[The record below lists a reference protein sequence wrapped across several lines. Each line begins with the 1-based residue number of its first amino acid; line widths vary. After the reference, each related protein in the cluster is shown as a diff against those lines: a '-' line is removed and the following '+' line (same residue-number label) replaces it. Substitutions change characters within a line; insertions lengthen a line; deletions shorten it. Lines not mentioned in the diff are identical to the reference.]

1 MKQRIIENINNA
13 EELEKLYHEDK
24 QEFRKSFSQ
33 ITDDFDSELVK
44 FWKIRLTPEMITD
57 GEKILKIDVLTV
69 IIISL
74 LTGLLI
80 KLPVIFSVI
89 NLESFYTRNASII
102 VFNGLIFYTFWHN
115 KIFERK
121 VILIYSLIIFVLL
134 MFVNLLPY
142 SKSDSVELAFIH
154 TPLFLWCL
162 FGIVFISLDFKD
174 TFKRIN
180 FIRFNGELII
190 MTGLILLAGGLLTA
204 ITLGLFSTIKMNIE
218 DFYMKYIAVFGG
230 VAAPIVSFYLIKI
243 YPNITS
249 KIAPVIARV
258 FTPLVFITLAT
269 YLISLIFSE
278 SKILEERELLILF
291 NVVLL
296 AVMAIIV
303 FSISELD
310 KTRTKDFNVLIL
322 FALAILAIIIN
333 SIALTAIITRFT
345 NGITPNRT
353 IVLFSNLLIFINL
366 ILISKNLYQ
375 AYFRNTKVD
384 LVEETVAK
392 YLAIYFGWTIVVIF
406 ILPFVFQFR

>member
-375 AYFRNTKVD
+375 AYFRKTKVD

>member
-1 MKQRIIENINNA
+1 MKQRIIENISNA
-13 EELEKLYHEDK
+13 KELEKLYQENK
-24 QEFRKSFSQ
+24 SEFRKSFSE
-33 ITDDFDSELVK
+33 IADDFDSELVK

-57 GEKILKIDVLTV
+57 RDKILKIDIWAV

-74 LTGLLI
+74 LSGLLI
-80 KLPVIFSVI
+80 KLPELFSVI
-89 NLESFYTRNASII
+89 NIESFYTRNAAII

-115 KIFERK
+115 KIFEKK
-121 VILIYSLIIFVLL
+121 VILIYSLIMSVLL

-162 FGIVFISLDFKD
+162 FGLSFVSLDIKN
-174 TFKRIN
+174 TLKRIQ

-230 VAAPIVSFYLIKI
+230 VAAPIVSFYIIKI

-258 FTPLVFITLAT
+258 FTPLVFITLAA
-269 YLISLIFSE
+269 YLISLIFSD

-303 FSISELD
+303 FSVSELD
-310 KTRTKDFNVLIL
+310 KTKTKDFNVLVL

-345 NGITPNRT
+345 YGITPNRT

-366 ILISKNLYQ
+366 ILISKNLYH
-375 AYFRNTKVD
+375 AYFRNTKID

-392 YLAIYFGWTIVVIF
+392 YLTIYFGWTIVVIF

>member
-13 EELEKLYHEDK
+13 EELEKLYQEDK
-24 QEFRKSFSQ
+24 QEFRNSFSV
-33 ITDDFDSELVK
+33 IADDYDSELFK
-44 FWKIRLTPEMITD
+44 FWKIRLAPEPVIVAQ
-57 GEKILKIDVLTV
+57 GILKIDILTV

-134 MFVNLLPY
+134 IFVNLLPY
-142 SKSDSVELAFIH
+142 NKSDSVELAFIH

-162 FGIVFISLDFKD
+162 FGIVFISLDFKN
-174 TFKRIN
+174 TIKRIN

-269 YLISLIFSE
+269 YLISLIFSK

-333 SIALTAIITRFT
+333 SIALSAIITRFT

-375 AYFRNTKVD
+375 AYFRKTKVD

-392 YLAIYFGWTIVVIF
+392 
-406 ILPFVFQFR
+406 

>member
-134 MFVNLLPY
+134 IFVNLLPY
-142 SKSDSVELAFIH
+142 NKSDSVELAFIH

-162 FGIVFISLDFKD
+162 FGIVFISLDFK
-174 TFKRIN
+174 N
-180 FIRFNGELII
+180 
-190 MTGLILLAGGLLTA
+190 
-204 ITLGLFSTIKMNIE
+204 TIK
-218 DFYMKYIAVFGG
+218 
-230 VAAPIVSFYLIKI
+230 
-243 YPNITS
+243 
-249 KIAPVIARV
+249 
-258 FTPLVFITLAT
+258 
-269 YLISLIFSE
+269 
-278 SKILEERELLILF
+278 
-291 NVVLL
+291 
-296 AVMAIIV
+296 
-303 FSISELD
+303 
-310 KTRTKDFNVLIL
+310 
-322 FALAILAIIIN
+322 
-333 SIALTAIITRFT
+333 
-345 NGITPNRT
+345 
-353 IVLFSNLLIFINL
+353 
-366 ILISKNLYQ
+366 
-375 AYFRNTKVD
+375 RNTS
-384 LVEETVAK
+384 
-392 YLAIYFGWTIVVIF
+392 
-406 ILPFVFQFR
+406 